1 MEEIF
6 SKLTAELAYM
16 KSGRDEANSTKANAI
31 RQLESISMK
40 TGEYVS
46 EIA

>member
-16 KSGRDEANSTKANAI
+16 KSGRDEANSSKAKAI

>member
-1 MEEIF
+1 MEKIF
-6 SKLTAELAYM
+6 SKLTDELAIM
-16 KSGRDEANSTKANAI
+16 KSDRDEANSSKEKAI